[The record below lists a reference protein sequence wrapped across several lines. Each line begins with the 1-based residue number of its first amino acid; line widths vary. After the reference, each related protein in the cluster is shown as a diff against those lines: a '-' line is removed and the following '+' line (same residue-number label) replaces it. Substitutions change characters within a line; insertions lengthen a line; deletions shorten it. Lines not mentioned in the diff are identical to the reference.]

1 MNRKH
6 INDHYTT
13 ALVNDTKQGY
23 GALELH
29 LTIKGETKRKRIAR
43 VIFWDAAG
51 QYFLEVFTTDEIPL
65 IIAEELIAEAKK
77 TINPQ

>member
-6 INDHYTT
+6 VNDHYTT
-13 ALVNDTKQGY
+13 TLVNDTKQGY
-23 GALELH
+23 GALELY
-29 LTIKGETKRKRIAR
+29 LASKGESKRVAR

-51 QYFLEVFTTDEIPL
+51 QYFLEVFTTNEIPL

-77 TINPQ
+77 MINPQ

>member
-1 MNRKH
+1 MNRKYFK
-6 INDHYTT
+6 NRYTT
-13 ALVNDTKQGY
+13 TLVNDRKQGY

-29 LTIKGETKRKRIAR
+29 LANKGEPKRIAR

-51 QYFLEVFTTDEIPL
+51 QYFLEVFTTNEIPL
-65 IIAEELIAEAKK
+65 IIAEEFIAEAKK